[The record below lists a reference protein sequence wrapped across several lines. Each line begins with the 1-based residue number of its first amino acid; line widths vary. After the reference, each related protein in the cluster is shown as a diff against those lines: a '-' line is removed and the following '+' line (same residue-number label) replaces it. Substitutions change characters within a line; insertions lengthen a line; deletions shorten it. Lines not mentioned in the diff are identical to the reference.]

1 MSAIR
6 QAFILTKR
14 TASVYAYSP
23 DQLGLCVH
31 ASIMNV
37 LVAGLVYRAWPMD
50 LWIGFGACLGGMG
63 MSMSLRDD
71 LYIGAADGK
80 ALCIAG
86 VRERHLYRWIVLV
99 CTMRCVFWGVY

>member
-1 MSAIR
+1 MQQHTLSKVSPIR

-31 ASIMNV
+31 ASIMNA

-50 LWIGFGACLGGMG
+50 LWIGFGACLGGWAC
-63 MSMSLRDD
+63 R
-71 LYIGAADGK
+71 
-80 ALCIAG
+80 
-86 VRERHLYRWIVLV
+86 
-99 CTMRCVFWGVY
+99 